1 MSENRGYDPRVHSGG
16 RRLRYLAGIVG
27 GSVLVLAPLSHGG
40 GFAGRNGDLIAV
52 ASGSVYSVPTDG
64 ATATSLVTGTDA
76 SISPNG
82 SKLAYVDGSGLEL
95 KCLGSPSCSAPISA
109 TGSSPTW
116 SPDGGFVAYVD
127 GGALWKAVITSSG
140 TVGAKTQVARSETNV
155 TDPAWSPDGTEIAF
169 VRNTG
174 QIWEVNVSSGIE
186 KQFTSGS
193 TDTSPAWRPDGNELA
208 YTSSDGGTSEV
219 YVVASP
225 GASPTQLTNDTAAA
239 SDPVYSPDGS
249 EIAFLS
255 GTTGANLVT
264 IPDDGSH
271 ETAIGSSTWQNLV
284 DWQTLVPT
292 EDTSS
297 PPSISSPANPIEGNT
312 ITALSGSWN
321 GTTTGF
327 LYQFERCDTSGNSCT
342 PFGTASDS
350 ASYTLT
356 QDDVGSTLKVL
367 VTAKDSAGSSTP
379 VESPDPTP
387 VVLGPGPTNLTPPS
401 VSWSTLY
408 SAPKVGVSI
417 SATVGT
423 WTGSGN
429 TYTFQWKK
437 CASATS
443 SCATISG
450 ATFSF
455 FTPTVNEYGFVMR
468 VMVTATNSSGARTV
482 ESGAIPAVTADK
494 PSFHNSPPISGINQ
508 VGQLLSV
515 GNGTWTG
522 TFPLTYTYEWRR
534 CDPQGTLTSCVAIP
548 GATKT
553 TYTLTAQDN
562 GVALRAYVTATNIAG
577 STTSVSNHTFPTLP
591 APVTASV
598 KPTKPASQSSPVV
611 TGQPYVGLQLVASEG
626 TWYGSVPIK
635 FTYHW
640 SRCDATGAGCKRI
653 KRATKSTYAVAPA
666 DAGWTL
672 EVVVVA
678 RNSAGATGSRSQP
691 TDTVTMVKPPVRGR
705 HIVGSQKADYLPGSG
720 GSDVI
725 EGRGG
730 NDTIL
735 GGAGNDKL
743 YGGAGNDVIDGG
755 TGSDHIYAGAGSDTI
770 RATDGMKDWVDC
782 GSGRD
787 RAYVDRID
795 VVNKDCESV
804 VYPTG

>member
-1 MSENRGYDPRVHSGG
+1 
-16 RRLRYLAGIVG
+16 LVG
-27 GSVLVLAPLSHGG
+27 ASVLVLAPLSHGG

-52 ASGSVYSVPTDG
+52 SSGAIKSVTADGGVIG
-64 ATATSLVTGTDA
+64 ATLATGTDA
-76 SISPNG
+76 SISPDG
-82 SKLAYVDGSGLEL
+82 TKLAYVDASGLEL
-95 KCLGSPSCSAPISA
+95 KCLGSSTCSGTISA

-116 SPDGGFVAYVD
+116 SPDGDAVVYVD
-127 GGALWKAVITSSG
+127 GGALKKRAVASNGTLGAITS
-140 TVGAKTQVARSETNV
+140 VASSETNV
-155 TDPAWSPDGTEIAF
+155 ASPAWSPDGTEIAF
-169 VRNTG
+169 VRVSSGSMG
-174 QIWEVNVSSGIE
+174 QIWEVNASGGAE
-186 KQFTSGS
+186 RQFTSGA
-193 TDTSPAWRPDGNELA
+193 TDATPAW
-208 YTSSDGGTSEV
+208 
-219 YVVASP
+219 
-225 GASPTQLTNDTAAA
+225 
-239 SDPVYSPDGS
+239 SPDGS
-249 EIAFLS
+249 KLVYTSDDTGTRELYEIRNPGDSPVQLTTDTDDATDPVFSPDGTEIAFLS
-255 GTTGANLVT
+255 GGALTT
-264 IPDDGSH
+264 IPDGGDSSD
-271 ETAIGSSTWQNLV
+271 ETSIGTPLTDLV
-284 DWQTLVPT
+284 DWETLVPT
-292 EDTSS
+292 PDTTS
-297 PPSISSPANPIEGNT
+297 PPSISSPDNPIDGDT
-312 ITALSGSWN
+312 ITAQPGSWN
-321 GTTTGF
+321 GTTSGF
-327 LYQFERCDTSGNSCT
+327 LYQFERCDSDGNACT

-350 ASYTLT
+350 SSYTLT

-367 VTAKDSAGSSTP
+367 VTAQDSAGSSTA

-387 VVLGPGPTNLTPPS
+387 VVLGPGPTNVSAPS

-417 SATVGT
+417 SASVGT

-429 TYTFQWKK
+429 TYRYQWKK

-443 SCATISG
+443 SCATIPG

-455 FTPTVNEYGFVMR
+455 FTPTANEYGFVMR

-482 ESGAIPAVTADK
+482 ESGAIPAVTADR
-494 PSFHNSPPISGINQ
+494 PAFHNSPPISGINQ

-522 TFPLTYTYEWRR
+522 TFPLTYTYQWRR
-534 CDPQGTLTSCVAIP
+534 CDPQGTLTSCVPIA

-577 STTSVSNHTFPTLP
+577 STTAISNHTFPTLP
-591 APVTASV
+591 APVTASA

-626 TWYGSVPIK
+626 TWYGSVPMK

-653 KRATKSTYAVAPA
+653 KRATKSTYAVAAA
-666 DAGWTL
+666 DAGSTL

-678 RNSAGATGSRSQP
+678 RNSVGATGARSQP
-691 TDTVTMVKPPVRGR
+691 TDTVTMVKPPARGR
-705 HIVGSQKADYLPGSG
+705 HIVGSQRADYLPGSG

-755 TGSDHIYAGAGSDTI
+755 TGSDRIYAGAGSDTI

-787 RAYVDRID
+787 RAYVDRVD